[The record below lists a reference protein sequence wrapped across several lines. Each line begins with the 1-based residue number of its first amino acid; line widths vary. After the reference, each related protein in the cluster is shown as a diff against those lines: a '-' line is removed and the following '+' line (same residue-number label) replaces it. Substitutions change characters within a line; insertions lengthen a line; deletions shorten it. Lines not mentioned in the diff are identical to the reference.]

1 LADFTALLKIVRFY
15 VFVPSLP
22 ASSYA
27 GLRADMKRDMDLFRA
42 LLLEIEKLPANGKWT
57 GIEVEGYSPEE
68 VAYHIRL
75 AQDAGF
81 IIAKFLVDEAD
92 IFMVERLTYTG
103 HEFLDAARQ
112 DTLWQKAKEIV
123 LSNAGT
129 LTVEAL
135 KTALVLLAT

>member
-1 LADFTALLKIVRFY
+1 VRFY

-22 ASSYA
+22 ASCYA
-27 GLRADMKRDMDLFRA
+27 GLSADMKRDMDLFRA

-92 IFMVERLTYTG
+92 IFMVERLIYTG

-129 LTVEAL
+129 LTVEVL
-135 KTALVLLAT
+135 KTALAMLMHKAAQGKAV

>member
-1 LADFTALLKIVRFY
+1 
-15 VFVPSLP
+15 
-22 ASSYA
+22 
-27 GLRADMKRDMDLFRA
+27 MKRDMDLFRA

-135 KTALVLLAT
+135 KTALAMLMHN